1 MEKAM
6 SGHFCSNCGKS
17 LMPTMRICPECGGKS
32 FSPVQPAITKQ
43 TSSNQS
49 NQSSGARQNIGGTT
63 SAINPSLIPA
73 SNGRRLLA
81 SMIDGAIL
89 GAIFAL
95 VAALVGSLYRG
106 GGIEAVGAIV
116 WTYALI
122 AYTLNIGYLAY
133 TQSSE
138 KEATIG
144 KRTTGLRI
152 LTTQGERLSPYQ
164 AFGRALLQVFLP
176 IVGFLVVIFS
186 SAGISSA
193 FNDTAGGIIAVMG
206 CLAVFIGPFITIFF
220 TKNNLSVM
228 DMICGTRVV
237 MK

>member
-1 MEKAM
+1 M

-32 FSPVQPAITKQ
+32 FSPVQPVITKQ
-43 TSSNQS
+43 ATPNQFNQKSSP
-49 NQSSGARQNIGGTT
+49 AQNIGGAT
-63 SAINPSLIPA
+63 AGINTALIPA
-73 SNGRRLLA
+73 GNGRRLLA

-95 VAALVGSLYRG
+95 VAALVGALFKG
-106 GGIEAVGAIV
+106 GGAGAIGAFF
-116 WTYALI
+116 WTYAAISYPIHI
-122 AYTLNIGYLAY
+122 AYLAY
-133 TQSSE
+133 TQSSD

-193 FNDTAGGIIAVMG
+193 FNDTAGGVIAIVG
-206 CLAVFIGPFITIFF
+206 CLAVFIGPFITVFF
-220 TKNNLSVM
+220 TKNHLTVM

>member
-1 MEKAM
+1 M

-17 LMPTMRICPECGGKS
+17 LMPTMRICPECGNKS
-32 FSPVQPAITKQ
+32 FSPVQPVITKPAPTNQ
-43 TSSNQS
+43 FNQASSTSSN
-49 NQSSGARQNIGGTT
+49 IGGAT
-63 SAINPSLIPA
+63 AALNPSLIPA
-73 SNGRRLLA
+73 GNGRRLLA

-95 VAALVGSLYRG
+95 VAALVGALFKG
-106 GGIEAVGAIV
+106 GGTEAVGAFF

-122 AYTLNIGYLAY
+122 SYPIHIAYLTY

-193 FNDTAGGIIAVMG
+193 FNDTAGGVIAVIG
-206 CLAVFIGPFITIFF
+206 CLAVFIGPFITVFF
-220 TKNNLSVM
+220 TKNHLTVM